1 MWYTFELSEKFVLK
15 IFHLKKMF
23 EISPTVKIYLHNS
36 FIYINACKDGN
47 SLNYKYYYILKL

>member
-15 IFHLKKMF
+15 IFHFFKMF
-23 EISPTVKIYLHNS
+23 EISPTVKNIS
-36 FIYINACKDGN
+36 TQFIYINACKDGN